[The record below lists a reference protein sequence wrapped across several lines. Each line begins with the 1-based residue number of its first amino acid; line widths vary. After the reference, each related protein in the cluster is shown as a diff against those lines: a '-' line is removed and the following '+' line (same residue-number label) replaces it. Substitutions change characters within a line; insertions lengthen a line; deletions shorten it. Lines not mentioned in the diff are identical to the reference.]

1 MTTHA
6 AILVDL
12 TKCIGCEACVLAC
25 KETNELPRDGAKEL
39 SATTWL
45 TVERRRGVHVRHAC
59 MHCLEPAC
67 ASVCPVGALHKT
79 PEGPVVYDESKCIGC
94 RYCMV
99 GCPFDIPKYEWD
111 RAVPRVQKC
120 IMCYEKHVA
129 RGEEPACTAA
139 CPTGAI
145 VFGERAALLAEARRR
160 IAEAPDTYVHHIYG
174 ETEAGGTS
182 VLYVSDVPFEEIGFK
197 TNVRTDPYP
206 ALTWNILSKL
216 PNVVSVA
223 GVGLAGIWWI
233 IRRRDELAR
242 ARREQEHGP
251 IRDVPNVREEED
263 SHEEPHR

>member
-1 MTTHA
+1 MTENA

-25 KETNELPRDGAKEL
+25 KETNGLPRDGSKEL
-39 SATTWL
+39 SSTTWL
-45 TVERRRGVHVRHAC
+45 AVEHRRGVNVRHSC
-59 MHCLEPAC
+59 MHCLDPAC

-94 RYCMV
+94 RYCML

-111 RAVPRVQKC
+111 KAVPRVQKC

-129 RGEEPACTAA
+129 RGEEPACVQT

-145 VFGERAALLAEARRR
+145 VFGTRDELLAEARRR
-160 IAEAPDTYVHHIYG
+160 IADAPDTYVQHIYG

-182 VLYVSDVPFEEIGFK
+182 VLFVSHVPFEQLGFR
-197 TNVRTDPYP
+197 TNVRNDPYP

-242 ARREQEHGP
+242 AKRDGHGHEVH
-251 IRDVPNVREEED
+251 DVRSIREED
-263 SHEEPHR
+263 GHEEPHR